1 MENILH
7 NLPEEVTVLQMF
19 QPIYLL
25 IGALYLLI
33 ATGTRRLNCSPIRK
47 EIHHHEKLFEALI
60 GAADITMPF
69 TGAPYGHVSM
79 RFWFKAELPR

>member
-60 GAADITMPF
+60 GAAYITY
-69 TGAPYGHVSM
+69 AVHWSALWSRVD
-79 RFWFKAELPR
+79 ALLV